1 MTVSVG
7 TIPSHANRPLPQHRQ
22 NRGRSSPV
30 KKLLRWQC
38 HPPRPSHRSSA
49 AAGHSSSDH
58 GDYPDCCGCLL
69 SAEGRKAPSD
79 GQSGRSTPRAV
90 WRRSCACGRNC
101 SSYAGSARNGSPIM
115 RPNSTA
121 GRAEER
127 PDSIADQ
134 VANDRDRRKREQWH
148 IGARCRPDNK
158 TRPLTAS
165 GWSSAS
171 AKATSVP
178 QE

>member
-1 MTVSVG
+1 MD
-7 TIPSHANRPLPQHRQ
+7 
-22 NRGRSSPV
+22 
-30 KKLLRWQC
+30 K
-38 HPPRPSHRSSA
+38 
-49 AAGHSSSDH
+49 AAGRR
-58 GDYPDCCGCLL
+58 P
-69 SAEGRKAPSD
+69 ER
-79 GQSGRSTPRAV
+79 SGAALARA
-90 WRRSCACGRNC
+90 AGNC
-101 SSYAGSARNGSPIM
+101 SSYAGSARNGSSIM

-171 AKATSVP
+171 AKAD
-178 QE
+178 ERA